1 MTGTLQHF
9 LIGLVILTNAGS
21 AFAES
26 PVKSQTI
33 LINGFASAVPFIG
46 YGMKNLQER
55 IPGSQLYSYVGPV
68 EGWTVIAPKVIG
80 DIRNAY
86 RNNPATEFNLIG
98 VSFGAN
104 LMTRIVAELDKS
116 GIPISYLGIIDG
128 LPLSPVT
135 PNVRRVDNFT
145 CTAVGCLKDKV
156 ELTAGNDLTIQNAF
170 KYDTTHI
177 ELPNKAEVQ
186 QRILQQ
192 IASYPL
198 DMEDAVDGDE
208 TTVTVQLRGRQ

>member
-1 MTGTLQHF
+1 MGTLQQI
-9 LIGLVILTNAGS
+9 LVGLVILTSAGS
-21 AFAES
+21 ACAQS
-26 PVKSQTI
+26 VGKSQTI

-46 YGMKNLQER
+46 YGMKNLQAQ

-80 DIRNAY
+80 DVRKAY
-86 RNNPATEFNLIG
+86 RENPATEINLNG

-104 LMTRIVAELDKS
+104 LLTRIVAVLDKD
-116 GIPISYLGIIDG
+116 GIPISYLGIVDG
-128 LPLSPVT
+128 LPLTPIT

-145 CTAVGCLKDKV
+145 CTAIGCLRDKI
-156 ELTAGNDLTIQNAF
+156 ELTAGNDLTIHSAF

-186 QRILQQ
+186 QRILRQ
-192 IASYPL
+192 ITSYPL
-198 DMEDAVDGDE
+198 DVAEAGRGEAIVAPL
-208 TTVTVQLRGRQ
+208 QLHSHQ

>member
-1 MTGTLQHF
+1 MGTLQHF
-9 LIGLVILTNAGS
+9 LIGLVLLSSAGS
-21 AFAES
+21 ACAQS
-26 PVKSQTI
+26 PGKSQTI

-46 YGMKNLQER
+46 YGMKNLQAQ

-80 DIRNAY
+80 DVRKAY
-86 RNNPATEFNLIG
+86 LENPATEINLIG

-104 LMTRIVAELDKS
+104 LLTRIVAVLNKD
-116 GIPISYLGIIDG
+116 GIPISYLGILDG
-128 LPLSPVT
+128 LPLAPIT

-145 CTAVGCLKDKV
+145 CTAIGCLKDKV
-156 ELTAGNDLTIQNAF
+156 ELTPDNNLTIQSAF

-186 QRILQQ
+186 QRILRQ
-192 IASYPL
+192 IESYPM
-198 DMEDAVDGDE
+198 DVAEEDQGDA
-208 TTVTVQLRGRQ
+208 TGTLLQLLSDQ